1 MLAGMTLDSPLLS
14 AIALGVLG
22 MSWGYAARAR
32 RHASLAVLGALG
44 ALVAF
49 AFPVGAVLIGAMA
62 ASVLDLRPDDD
73 LDRPALGTGAI
84 VPALCVGGGA
94 FVVIG
99 SWSAARAALDPT
111 AAGLVLGLT
120 CAGIAASLV
129 ALTPLGERRWVDPIG
144 LGVCAL
150 GSLFVLGALPYRME
164 LHVLP
169 LAGVE
174 DPRTTL
180 AALMGLVAVPGGI
193 AIGIGGRRLDES
205 GSAQT
210 LGWLALAAGVVAGV
224 HAGPEYRDQALG
236 LACVAGLVT
245 VLIARQWLAKAL
257 GPLVWAAA
265 AAIILA
271 PLSWPEKE
279 LLQSRA
285 YILRTSGAPA
295 EEAARKE
302 RLEISA
308 GGWGSA
314 GAVSVETRRDTL
326 ARVALDGFT
335 VTPTGRAEAT
345 SAFAGHLG
353 PALSAASDTALVLS
367 DGLASATPGL
377 ILQGVATITVA
388 VPDPGALRA
397 LHEVAPER
405 TEALLH
411 PSVRLEA
418 GGPELVLADHDPV
431 DILIEI
437 SRTPWQD
444 ASQGVP
450 MASALE
456 RRRDGLV
463 AGGVYVLVVPLN
475 WMTEEDVRGLLHDFA
490 ETFPAARA
498 FRPPEG
504 ADQLVL
510 AGWANEDVPSW
521 PRVVQAAALGLDGLL
536 PLEIRSPLDLADR
549 SLAGREA
556 LVALGEGGARH
567 PGWRLSGVLH
577 TRPGMYLPLFED
589 HIEGGDWLVGVD
601 ETALEAL
608 ALRAD
613 TNRCMLDVLAS
624 AASGDFPAIF
634 EGGKCLDQR
643 NLDPL
648 VQPHLDAARQA
659 LELATAEGPNSL
671 HWRDCLAHVST
682 VLMLH
687 PSSAEAWAVS
697 GRCRLVADRTNAARD
712 FEKALEYDASHL
724 DALLGLSQVQVR
736 NGQLGLAEKSLR
748 QATRYHALEWRPHYY
763 LGALLMDLGRYD
775 EAEDE
780 LAKSRAYAKEE
791 SALPLAALANVY
803 LLQGRPNDAIFWAEA
818 AVAREENARSLHI
831 LGLTWLDLE
840 QPQAAERSFRKAILD
855 DPNYWPAHAGLG
867 RARAT
872 QGDYLD
878 AVESFSRVL
887 EYEPNNAEA
896 LASLERAKALAEEQ
910 QP

>member
-1 MLAGMTLDSPLLS
+1 
-14 AIALGVLG
+14 
-22 MSWGYAARAR
+22 
-32 RHASLAVLGALG
+32 
-44 ALVAF
+44 
-49 AFPVGAVLIGAMA
+49 
-62 ASVLDLRPDDD
+62 
-73 LDRPALGTGAI
+73 
-84 VPALCVGGGA
+84 
-94 FVVIG
+94 
-99 SWSAARAALDPT
+99 
-111 AAGLVLGLT
+111 
-120 CAGIAASLV
+120 
-129 ALTPLGERRWVDPIG
+129 
-144 LGVCAL
+144 
-150 GSLFVLGALPYRME
+150 
-164 LHVLP
+164 
-169 LAGVE
+169 
-174 DPRTTL
+174 
-180 AALMGLVAVPGGI
+180 
-193 AIGIGGRRLDES
+193 
-205 GSAQT
+205 
-210 LGWLALAAGVVAGV
+210 
-224 HAGPEYRDQALG
+224 
-236 LACVAGLVT
+236 
-245 VLIARQWLAKAL
+245 
-257 GPLVWAAA
+257 
-265 AAIILA
+265 
-271 PLSWPEKE
+271 
-279 LLQSRA
+279 
-285 YILRTSGAPA
+285 
-295 EEAARKE
+295 
-302 RLEISA
+302 
-308 GGWGSA
+308 
-314 GAVSVETRRDTL
+314 
-326 ARVALDGFT
+326 
-335 VTPTGRAEAT
+335 
-345 SAFAGHLG
+345 
-353 PALSAASDTALVLS
+353 
-367 DGLASATPGL
+367 
-377 ILQGVATITVA
+377 
-388 VPDPGALRA
+388 
-397 LHEVAPER
+397 
-405 TEALLH
+405 
-411 PSVRLEA
+411 
-418 GGPELVLADHDPV
+418 
-431 DILIEI
+431 
-437 SRTPWQD
+437 
-444 ASQGVP
+444 
-450 MASALE
+450 
-456 RRRDGLV
+456 
-463 AGGVYVLVVPLN
+463 
-475 WMTEEDVRGLLHDFA
+475 
-490 ETFPAARA
+490 
-498 FRPPEG
+498 
-504 ADQLVL
+504 
-510 AGWANEDVPSW
+510 
-521 PRVVQAAALGLDGLL
+521 
-536 PLEIRSPLDLADR
+536 
-549 SLAGREA
+549 
-556 LVALGEGGARH
+556 
-567 PGWRLSGVLH
+567 
-577 TRPGMYLPLFED
+577 MYLPLFED